1 MSETK
6 DDFIY
11 NFYDYM
17 KSIFIYSH
25 VRTYLIDPK
34 RQEIEFFFDYV
45 LLLIA
50 VVFVLISLFKLLV
63 IIIYFFCVQAL
74 PSFIKFI
81 KMSCKSNF
89 KTNYQSSC
97 KNAMN
102 YLKKVTK
109 RIFTFNFYLFDNNI
123 IGFFMVLSYVIFILS
138 SVIFNWS
145 NVYDIHS
152 PEKSENYMIMFYL
165 HFESVLLIQILCS
178 SFYGCHNTKLAM
190 ACGFGI
196 FLLLNGILLIGYF
209 ITERIEDVDGKFE
222 LDDPQAIMNIIFN
235 IILFLLN
242 GNCLYIL
249 VFKKFGKLTIIIN
262 LYFIYR
268 V

>member
-1 MSETK
+1 
-6 DDFIY
+6 
-11 NFYDYM
+11 
-17 KSIFIYSH
+17 
-25 VRTYLIDPK
+25 
-34 RQEIEFFFDYV
+34 
-45 LLLIA
+45 
-50 VVFVLISLFKLLV
+50 
-63 IIIYFFCVQAL
+63 
-74 PSFIKFI
+74 
-81 KMSCKSNF
+81 MSCKSNF

-123 IGFFMVLSYVIFILS
+123 IGFFMVLSYVVFILS

-152 PEKSENYMIMFYL
+152 PEKSENYMIIFYL